1 MDIRVNDKIIGR
13 SKGLEYYTQV
23 PGKVRNRHSIV
34 LVRGKECSR
43 HLYRRYPSMRLIWN
57 SIFETDMERYG
68 MFHIFGETKNES
80 GTLKVFDET
89 NKWGIV
95 RFWEKQKRMQR
106 CNLFME

>member
-1 MDIRVNDKIIGR
+1 
-13 SKGLEYYTQV
+13 
-23 PGKVRNRHSIV
+23 
-34 LVRGKECSR
+34 
-43 HLYRRYPSMRLIWN
+43 
-57 SIFETDMERYG
+57 